1 MYTYLHTRSLHDA
14 LPICFTA
21 AVTQPSP
28 KLTHASSVV
37 LRAPSRDHIAM
48 STAPVSEPGT
58 MPIRCVSGTFR
69 ILRVRSIARFS
80 RALPILERC
89 ERPSDSVASLSA
101 DQPGG
106 FAQGP
111 EEKKGRA
118 GRAAGKSVI

>member
-37 LRAPSRDHIAM
+37 LRAPSRDHIAI

-69 ILRVRSIARFS
+69 FLRVRSIARRTEENTS
-80 RALPILERC
+80 EL
-89 ERPSDSVASLSA
+89 
-101 DQPGG
+101 QPLMRISYAV
-106 FAQGP
+106 FCLIKQIQPNIKLRKQRLA
-111 EEKKGRA
+111 
-118 GRAAGKSVI
+118 